1 MLEQK
6 KPPFRGPTWS
16 GRAANLFSAPGRL
29 RALASLA
36 LAHSG
41 IVFLLLHL
49 SLLHGDSK
57 GWMFTELAASDSPFA
72 DRHGD
77 LLPGTFLTS
86 WWAFGKTHQSF
97 FMSEGNHRT
106 SPGKVSLSP
115 ITYLPGREASER
127 KFSGQS
133 CHQPCLKQSA
143 SREKPQGHW
152 RATSGNVCQSQASA
166 CTSGFACPFQ
176 MWTGELK
183 WQPTVGRWGQW
194 FQNVLSGLRLSSQAM
209 WV

>member
-6 KPPFRGPTWS
+6 KPPFRGPAWS

-49 SLLHGDSK
+49 SLLHRDSK
-57 GWMFTELAASDSPFA
+57 GWMFTELAQPDSPFA

-106 SPGKVSLSP
+106 SPGKVSFSP

-133 CHQPCLKQSA
+133 CQQAARSH
-143 SREKPQGHW
+143 
-152 RATSGNVCQSQASA
+152 RATDV
-166 CTSGFACPFQ
+166 
-176 MWTGELK
+176 
-183 WQPTVGRWGQW
+183 QPQEMLVRAKPL
-194 FQNVLSGLRLSSQAM
+194 VAPLALPARSRCEPESCDDSPL
-209 WV
+209 